1 MRGGKIVRSMITA
14 VVAIALLLL
23 LAGCSQEPV
32 TAPTTEAYVE
42 ARAQA
47 KTKTERAQAQAASQ
61 RPTTKPGTGAVLDQ
75 AGETNLA
82 DGFGAVGDRYVYE
95 SEGRRDPFRAFQF
108 MNDEEA
114 TGDFGPLGDYEL
126 QQLSVVAV
134 VWDTGKPRALVAD
147 PGGRSFIV
155 HEGSQIGKNKGRV
168 IHIGDNLVLVKET
181 YVNFAGEQTTKDVE
195 MRIRSSQGG

>member
-1 MRGGKIVRSMITA
+1 M
-14 VVAIALLLL
+14 ALLALL
-23 LAGCSQEPV
+23 VGCAEEPV
-32 TAPTTEAYVE
+32 TAPSTQDYASAVE
-42 ARAQA
+42 QA
-47 KTKTERAQAQAASQ
+47 KTARARTQASKPQAA
-61 RPTTKPGTGAVLDQ
+61 PTTGAVLEEGDS
-75 AGETNLA
+75 NLEV
-82 DGFGAVGDRYVYE
+82 GFGAMDERYAYDPTDM
-95 SEGRRDPFRAFQF
+95 RDPFRSFQY
-108 MNDEEA
+108 MNEEEP

-155 HEGSQIGKNKGRV
+155 HEGSQIGKNNGRV

-195 MRIRSSQGG
+195 MRIRRSQGG